1 MDILAEI
8 LTRVRLSGTLLYHY
22 ELSCPW
28 GLVLPGLPYG
38 VFHYLSSGSASLQV
52 QKGKELLAMSEGDF
66 VLVSHGE
73 PHVLRSDRKAKPFP
87 LLELHRPPA
96 HLGVVR
102 HGGGQK
108 PFSTMICGYFSL
120 QRPSRNNV
128 LEMLPPV
135 LHLKSASNRDWLDTI
150 LRRMVDESALALP
163 GQQAVLSRMTEVL
176 FVEVLRSW
184 IESLRPGEGGWLRA
198 LGDSHVG
205 KALQLI
211 HEQPN
216 QAWTLR
222 EVGRRVGLG
231 RSAFAARFTELVGQ
245 PMNRYLIA
253 HRMELAAAL
262 LERSDDPMA
271 EIASRVGYETTSAFS
286 KLFRRHHRIPPGRF
300 RAARKEALKS
310 DGAVP
315 SPL

>member
-8 LTRVRLSGTLLYHY
+8 LRRVRLSGTLLYHY
-22 ELSCPW
+22 DLSRPW
-28 GLVLPGLPYG
+28 GLALPALPCG
-38 VFHYLSSGSASLQV
+38 VFHYLSAGSATLQV
-52 QKGKELLAMSEGDF
+52 QKEEELVMSEGDF
-66 VLVSHGE
+66 VLVSRGD

-96 HLGVVR
+96 HLDIVR

-108 PFSTMICGYFSL
+108 PLSIMICGYFSL
-120 QRPSRNNV
+120 LRPSRSSV
-128 LEMLPPV
+128 LELLPPI
-135 LHLKSASNRDWLDTI
+135 LLLKSDANRDWLDTI
-150 LRRMVDESALALP
+150 LRRMVTESALALP

-184 IESLRPGEGGWLRA
+184 IESLRPGEGGWLGA
-198 LGDSHVG
+198 LRDSHVG

-231 RSAFAARFTELVGQ
+231 RSAFAARFSELVGQ

-253 HRMELAAAL
+253 HRMELAASL
-262 LERSDDPMA
+262 LERDDDSIA

-286 KLFRRHHRIPPGRF
+286 KLFRRHHRISPGRYRAGR
-300 RAARKEALKS
+300 RAAQESTSALH
-310 DGAVP
+310 
-315 SPL
+315 SPI